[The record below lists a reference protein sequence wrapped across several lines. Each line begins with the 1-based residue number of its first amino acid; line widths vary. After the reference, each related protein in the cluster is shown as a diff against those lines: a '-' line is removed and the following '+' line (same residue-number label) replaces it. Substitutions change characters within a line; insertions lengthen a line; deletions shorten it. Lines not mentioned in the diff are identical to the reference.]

1 MLLAPAIE
9 REVKALMPSWP
20 MFQFR
25 TLDEGLNLQQALPGV
40 GASILGSLGA
50 FGLLLAAI
58 GLYGVMAYVV
68 RQRTHEIGIRLAIG
82 AQIRDVI
89 MLIVKQ
95 GMAVCVAGGAIGL
108 VIAFV
113 AAQFLDSV
121 LYGISAADPITFIT
135 VPLVLIGVAT
145 LACYLPAR
153 HAASVDVLRAL
164 RKD

>member
-25 TLDEGLNLQQALPGV
+25 TLDEGLKLQQALPGV

-89 MLIVKQ
+89 TLIVKQ
-95 GMAVCVAGGAIGL
+95 PVPIGWPS
-108 VIAFV
+108 ASR
-113 AAQFLDSV
+113 AAPLDWSSPSSRPNFSTASCT
-121 LYGISAADPITFIT
+121 GSARPI
-135 VPLVLIGVAT
+135 PS
-145 LACYLPAR
+145 R
-153 HAASVDVLRAL
+153 SLRF
-164 RKD
+164 RSY